1 MQVLS
6 FNYST
11 ISNKA
16 EQGRWSKHTI
26 LGDARESLVSTGLLL
41 FVVELVHKTL
51 TLHLV
56 RKFLLIF
63 THTNT
68 HKATTCV
75 LHGRHYWLCM
85 SLWVAPISIHVHK
98 KMRVAYSVTLTS
110 FHSSFHVHTELRELP
125 GMLLMFPLFFN
136 MGVMSQWS
144 IECHAF
150 WYKFHIPIYIGFK
163 I

>member
-1 MQVLS
+1 MILALIQIQNS
-6 FNYST
+6 
-11 ISNKA
+11 SNHLNDAVAA
-16 EQGRWSKHTI
+16 ERRFSEVVVFITRDGPLWI
-26 LGDARESLVSTGLLL
+26 AAMLLL
-41 FVVELVHKTL
+41 
-51 TLHLV
+51 LHQHYLEV
-56 RKFLLIF
+56 R
-63 THTNT
+63 TCHTNT